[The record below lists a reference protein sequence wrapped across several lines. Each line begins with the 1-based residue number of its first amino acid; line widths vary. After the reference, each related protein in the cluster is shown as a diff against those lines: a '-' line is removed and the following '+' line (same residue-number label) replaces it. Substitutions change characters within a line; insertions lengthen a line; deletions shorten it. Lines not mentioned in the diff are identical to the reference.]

1 MSGDINRDL
10 APPPRIEAHS
20 QLYPPSEFRFA
31 DQPDPPWEAEY
42 ENFQPVEPDPI
53 EDRPVLTPE
62 DEERAIAAARED
74 ERVLNRLET
83 HRHETIGAGLFL
95 RRGEKEG
102 EAEPSYDVLFYDY
115 AEDQVL
121 TVTLDA
127 EFEVEAVETSKS
139 QPALT
144 DTERERAVALARED
158 EWLAQRLNHELI
170 GRTLLAP
177 TDSGHRMVDVRFV
190 REDRRRPEYMAI
202 VDLSE
207 EAVKQTGSVGQS
219 DIGPGI
225 GVGGGFGIDPILD
238 ESLRDL
244 IRRRQGFDPT
254 GGDSDG

>member
-1 MSGDINRDL
+1 MSGDDNRDL

-20 QLYPPSEFRFA
+20 QLHPPSEFRFA
-31 DQPDPPWEAEY
+31 DQADPPWEAEY

-74 ERVLNRLET
+74 ERVLDRLED
-83 HRHETIGAGLFL
+83 HRHETLGAGLFL

-102 EAEPSYDVLFYDY
+102 EPVPSYDVLFYDY
-115 AEDQVL
+115 VEDQVL

-127 EFEVEAVETSKS
+127 EFEVDAVETSEY

-144 DTERERAVALARED
+144 DAERERAVALARED
-158 EWLAQRLNHELI
+158 EWLAERLHHELI
-170 GRTLLAP
+170 GRTLIAP
-177 TDSGHRMVDVRFV
+177 TDSGHRMVDVRFM
-190 REDRRRPEYMAI
+190 REDQRLPEYMAI

-207 EAVKQTGSVGQS
+207 EAVKRTGSVGQS
-219 DIGPGI
+219 GLGSGL

-244 IRRRQGFDPT
+244 LRRRQGFDPT
-254 GGDSDG
+254 GGGSDG